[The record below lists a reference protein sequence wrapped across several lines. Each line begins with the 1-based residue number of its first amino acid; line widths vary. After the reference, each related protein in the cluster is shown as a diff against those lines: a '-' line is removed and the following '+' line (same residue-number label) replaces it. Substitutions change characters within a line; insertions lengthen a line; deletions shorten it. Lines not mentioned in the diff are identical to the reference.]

1 MPNRLK
7 NKILKLKESSTL
19 VINEKSKELINQGK
33 KVYQFGFGQSPFP
46 VPEKIVEA
54 LKDHAHRK
62 EYLPIQGLPKLR
74 EAISNYLQN
83 KTGNSYPKENILI
96 TPGSK
101 EAMLLMHIAFNGEII
116 IPAPGWVSYEP
127 QAQIG
132 SNKVHW
138 LETSRANN
146 WFPTADELEK
156 KIKKIGKKKNLI
168 FILNSPNNPSG
179 AVCSNLKELAKV
191 ARKYKIIVLSD
202 EIYTDLIFEKNYN
215 SISKYYPELTFITGG
230 LSKWCGAGGWRLGF
244 LAVPN
249 KLTDF
254 LSCLKSLASESYSTV
269 NTPTQFAATEAYS
282 GNYEEYKNKV
292 KGILNALGDY
302 VYNNLKSNKVLI
314 SPPQGAFY
322 LMPEFKNKKYKNS
335 SKLCEVILKETGV
348 AMLPGSDFGF
358 KPKKMLTRLSYTDFN
373 GTEFFKNVTN
383 YNSIDD
389 DMIKKYAPNVV
400 EGVSKLSN
408 WAKNLKDSL

>member
-1 MPNRLK
+1 MSNRIK
-7 NKILKLKESSTL
+7 ASILRLKESSTL
-19 VINEKSKELINQGK
+19 LINEKSKDLISQGK

-46 VPEKIVEA
+46 VPEKIVNA
-54 LKDHAHRK
+54 LKENAHKK

-74 EAISNYLQN
+74 DAVSNYLKK
-83 KTGNSYPKENILI
+83 KTGNNYPKENILI

-101 EAMLLMHIAFNGEII
+101 EAMLLMHIAFKGEII

-179 AVCSNLKELAKV
+179 AVCRNLKQLAKV
-191 ARKYKIIVLSD
+191 AKKYKIIVLSD

-215 SISKYYPELTFITGG
+215 SISKYYPELTLITGG

-254 LSCLKSLASESYSTV
+254 LSSLKSLASESYSTV
-269 NTPTQFAATEAYS
+269 NTPTQFAAVEAYS
-282 GNYEEYKNKV
+282 GNYDSYKDKV
-292 KGILNALGDY
+292 KSILNAIGNY
-302 VYNNLKSNKVLI
+302 VYNHLKSNKVLI
-314 SPPQGAFY
+314 SAPQGAFY
-322 LMPEFKNKKYKNS
+322 LMPEFKNKKYNNS
-335 SKLCEVILKETGV
+335 SELCEAILNKTGV

-358 KPKKMLTRLSYTDFN
+358 KPKRMLTRLSYTDFN
-373 GTEFFKNVTN
+373 GTEFLKNVADH
-383 YNSIDD
+383 NSIDGE
-389 DMIKKYAPNVV
+389 MIKKYAPNVA
-400 EGVSKLSN
+400 EGVSRLSN
-408 WAKNLKDSL
+408 WAKNL

>member
-1 MPNRLK
+1 MSKRIK
-7 NKILKLKESSTL
+7 KSILKLKESSTL
-19 VINEKSKELINQGK
+19 VINEKSKDLIKQGK

-54 LKDHAHRK
+54 LRNHAHRK

-74 EAISNYLQN
+74 EVISNYLEK
-83 KTGNSYPKENILI
+83 KTGNNYPKENILI

-132 SNKVHW
+132 LNKVH
-138 LETSRANN
+138 LIETSRINN
-146 WFPTADELEK
+146 WFPTAKELEN
-156 KIKKIGKKKNLI
+156 KIKKIGKNKNLI
-168 FILNSPNNPSG
+168 LILNSPNNPSG
-179 AVCSNLKELAKV
+179 AVCNNLEELAKV
-191 ARKYKIIVLSD
+191 AKKNKLIVLSD
-202 EIYTDLIFEKNYN
+202 EIYTDLTFGNNYN

-244 LAVPN
+244 LAVPK
-249 KLTDF
+249 KLEDF
-254 LSCLKSLASESYSTV
+254 LTSLKSLASESYSTV
-269 NTPTQFAATEAYS
+269 KTPTQSAAVEAYD
-282 GNYEEYKNKV
+282 GDYEDYTKKV
-292 KGILNALGDY
+292 KGILNSIGEY
-302 VYNNLKSNKVLI
+302 VYNNLRSNKVLI
-314 SPPQGAFY
+314 NPPQGAFY

-335 SKLCEVILKETGV
+335 SKLCEAILNETGV

-358 KPKKMLTRLSYTDFN
+358 TPKKMLTRLSYTDFN
-373 GTEFFKNVTN
+373 GEEFFKNVTN

-389 DMIKKYAPNVV
+389 EMIKKYAPNVV

-408 WAKNLKDSL
+408 WAKNL

>member
-1 MPNRLK
+1 MSSK
-7 NKILKLKESSTL
+7 IKKKILRLKESSTL
-19 VINEKSKELINQGK
+19 VINEKSKELIKQGK

-46 VPEKIVEA
+46 VPERIVEA
-54 LKDHAHRK
+54 LKNHAHRK
-62 EYLPIQGLPKLR
+62 EYLPIQGLPQLR
-74 EAISNYLQN
+74 DAISNYLEK
-83 KTGNSYPKENILI
+83 KTGNNYPKENILI

-101 EAMLLMHIAFNGEII
+101 EAMLLMHLAFNGEII

-138 LETSRANN
+138 IETSMANN
-146 WFPTADELEK
+146 WFPTGEELEK
-156 KIKKIGKKKNLI
+156 KIKKIGTNKNLI
-168 FILNSPNNPSG
+168 FILNTPNNPSG
-179 AVCSNLKELAKV
+179 SVCKNLQELAKV

-202 EIYTDLIFEKNYN
+202 EIYTDLTFKKNYE

-244 LAVPN
+244 LAVPK
-249 KLTDF
+249 KLKEF
-254 LSCLKSLASESYSTV
+254 LASLKSLASESYSTV
-269 NTPTQFAATEAYS
+269 NTPTQFAAVEAYS
-282 GNYEEYKNKV
+282 GNYDNYKNKV
-292 KGILNALGDY
+292 KGILEAIGDY

-314 SPPQGAFY
+314 NPSQGAFY

-335 SKLCEVILKETGV
+335 SQLCEVILKETGV

-408 WAKNLKDSL
+408 WAKNL

>member
-1 MPNRLK
+1 MSKRIK
-7 NKILKLKESSTL
+7 NTILKLKESSTL
-19 VINEKSKELINQGK
+19 VINEKSKELINQGE

-54 LKDHAHRK
+54 LKNHAHRK
-62 EYLPIQGLPKLR
+62 EYLPVQGLPELR
-74 EAISNYLQN
+74 KAISSYLEK
-83 KTGNSYPKENILI
+83 KTGNIYPKENILI

-101 EAMLLMHIAFNGEII
+101 EAMLLMHIAFKGEII

-138 LETSRANN
+138 IETSRENN
-146 WFPTADELEK
+146 WFPTAEEFEK
-156 KIKKIGKKKNLI
+156 KVKTISKKKNLI
-168 FILNSPNNPSG
+168 LILNSPNNPSG
-179 AVCSNLKELAKV
+179 AVCRNLEKLAKV
-191 ARKYKIIVLSD
+191 ARKYKVIILSD
-202 EIYTDLIFEKNYN
+202 EIYTDLTFENNYN

-244 LAVPN
+244 LAVPS

-254 LSCLKSLASESYSTV
+254 LTSLKSLASESYSTV
-269 NTPTQFAATEAYS
+269 NTPTQFAAVEAYS

-292 KGILNALGDY
+292 KGILKAIGKY
-302 VYNNLKSNKVLI
+302 VYNNLKSNKILLT
-314 SPPQGAFY
+314 PPQGAFY
-322 LMPEFKNKKYKNS
+322 LMPEFKNKKYKSS
-335 SKLCEVILKETGV
+335 SKLCDAILKETGV

-373 GTEFFKNVTN
+373 GTKFFNSVTDP
-383 YNSIDD
+383 NSIDD

-408 WAKNLKDSL
+408 WAKNL

>member
-1 MPNRLK
+1 MSSK
-7 NKILKLKESSTL
+7 IKKSILKLKESSTL
-19 VINEKSKELINQGK
+19 VINERSKDLIKQGK

-46 VPEKIVEA
+46 VPKNIVEA
-54 LKDHAHRK
+54 LKKNAYRK
-62 EYLPIQGLPKLR
+62 EYLPVQGLPKLR
-74 EAISNYLQN
+74 EAISNYLKK
-83 KTGNSYPKENILI
+83 KTGNNYPKENILI

-116 IPAPGWVSYEP
+116 IPTPGWVSYEP

-138 LETSRANN
+138 LETTRSNN
-146 WFPTADELEK
+146 WFPTANDLEK
-156 KIKKIGKKKNLI
+156 KIKAIGKNKNLI
-168 FILNSPNNPSG
+168 LILNSPNNPSG
-179 AVCSNLKELAKV
+179 AVCNNLQELAKV
-191 ARKYKIIVLSD
+191 AKKNKLIVLSD
-202 EIYTDLIFEKNYN
+202 EIYTDLIFENYYD

-244 LAVPN
+244 LAVPK
-249 KLTDF
+249 KLQAF
-254 LSCLKSLASESYSTV
+254 LISLKSLASESYSTV
-269 NTPTQFAATEAYS
+269 NTPTQFAAVEAYS
-282 GNYEEYKNKV
+282 GNYDSYKNKV
-292 KGILNALGDY
+292 KGILNAVGNY

-314 SPPQGAFY
+314 NRPQGAFY
-322 LMPEFKNKKYKNS
+322 LMPEFINKKYKNS
-335 SKLCEVILKETGV
+335 SKLCEAILKETGV

-358 KPKKMLTRLSYTDFN
+358 KPKKMLTRLSYTDFD
-373 GTEFFKNVTN
+373 GTEFFKNVTD

-408 WAKNLKDSL
+408 WAKNL

>member
-1 MPNRLK
+1 MSSK
-7 NKILKLKESSTL
+7 IKKKILRLKESSTL
-19 VINEKSKELINQGK
+19 VINEKSKELIKQGK

-54 LKDHAHRK
+54 LKNHAHRK
-62 EYLPIQGLPKLR
+62 EYLPVQGLPQLR
-74 EAISNYLQN
+74 DAISYYLEK
-83 KTGNSYPKENILI
+83 KTGNNYPKENILI

-101 EAMLLMHIAFNGEII
+101 EAMLLMHIAFRGEII

-132 SNKVHW
+132 LNKVHW
-138 LETSRANN
+138 LETSRINN
-146 WFPTADELEK
+146 WFPTANELEK
-156 KIKKIGKKKNLI
+156 KIKKVGKKKNLI

-179 AVCSNLKELAKV
+179 AVCKNLEELAKV

-202 EIYTDLIFEKNYN
+202 EIYTDLSFVNNYE

-244 LAVPN
+244 LAAPN

-254 LSCLKSLASESYSTV
+254 LSSLKSLASESYSTV
-269 NTPTQFAATEAYS
+269 NTPTQFAAAEAYS
-282 GNYEEYKNKV
+282 GNYDDYKEKV
-292 KGILNALGDY
+292 KGILNAVGDY

-314 SPPQGAFY
+314 SSPQGAFY

-335 SKLCEVILKETGV
+335 SKLCEAILNETGV

-358 KPKKMLTRLSYTDFN
+358 KPKKMLTRLSFTDFD
-373 GTEFFKNVTN
+373 GTEFFNNVVN
-383 YNSIDD
+383 HNSINNE
-389 DMIKKYAPNVV
+389 MIKKYAPNVV

-408 WAKNLKDSL
+408 WAKNL

>member
-1 MPNRLK
+1 MTSKIKRS
-7 NKILKLKESSTL
+7 ILKLKESSTL

-46 VPEKIVEA
+46 VPEKIVET
-54 LKDHAHRK
+54 LRINAHRK

-74 EAISNYLQN
+74 EAISNYLQK
-83 KTGNSYPKENILI
+83 KTGNYYPKENILI

-101 EAMLLMHIAFNGEII
+101 EAMLLMHIAFNGEIL

-138 LETSRANN
+138 LETTRANN
-146 WFPTADELEK
+146 WFPTAKDLEK
-156 KIKKIGKKKNLI
+156 KIKKVGKKKNLI
-168 FILNSPNNPSG
+168 LILNSPNNPSG
-179 AVCSNLKELAKV
+179 AVCEKLNELANV
-191 ARKYKIIVLSD
+191 AKKYKLIVLSD
-202 EIYTDLIFEKNYN
+202 EIYTDLTFKSNYN
-215 SISKYYPELTFITGG
+215 SISKHYPELTFISGG

-244 LAVPN
+244 LAVPK
-249 KLTDF
+249 KLEDF
-254 LSCLKSLASESYSTV
+254 LTSLKSLASESYSTV
-269 NTPTQFAATEAYS
+269 NTPTQFAAAEAYS
-282 GNYEEYKNKV
+282 GNYDEYKNKV
-292 KGILNALGDY
+292 KGILNAIGVY
-302 VYNNLKSNKVLI
+302 VYNKLKSNKVLI
-314 SPPQGAFY
+314 NPPQGAFY
-322 LMPEFKNKKYKNS
+322 LMPEFKNKKYKSS
-335 SKLCEVILKETGV
+335 SKLCEAILNETGV

-358 KPKKMLTRLSYTDFN
+358 KSDKMLTRLSYTDFD
-373 GTEFFKNVTN
+373 GTKFFRSVTN

-408 WAKNLKDSL
+408 WAKNL